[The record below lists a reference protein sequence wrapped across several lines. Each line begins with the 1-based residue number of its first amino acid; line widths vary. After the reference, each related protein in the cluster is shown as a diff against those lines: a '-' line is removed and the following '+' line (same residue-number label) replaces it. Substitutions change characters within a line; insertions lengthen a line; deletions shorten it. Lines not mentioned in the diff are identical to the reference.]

1 MARSIRKLGGDRAR
15 RAPMEVKL
23 REGRPADARVCGTI
37 AYEAFKSIA
46 DEHNFPPDFPTAETA
61 IEVLSFLLRNPGFHR
76 VVAELDSR
84 VVGSNILD
92 ERNPIAGIGPIT
104 VDPTVQ
110 NRAIGRHLMQAVME
124 RAAARNFP
132 GVRLVQAAY
141 HRRSLSLYAK
151 LGFDSREPLSVFQGP
166 TPKLSIPGCVVR
178 PATASDL
185 EECSRLCLR
194 VHGHDRMGEMRDA
207 LRPGQAAVVERAG
220 RITGYTSAIA
230 FFGHTVGETNDDVKA
245 LIGAA
250 QSIGGPGILVPTRN
264 SDLMRWCL
272 NNGLRITQPMTLMT
286 VGLYNEPAGAWLP
299 SVIY

>member
-1 MARSIRKLGGDRAR
+1 MDVS
-15 RAPMEVKL
+15 L
-23 REGRPADARVCGTI
+23 REGRPDDAQTCGTI
-37 AYEAFKSIA
+37 AYEAFRSIA
-46 DEHNFPPDFPTAETA
+46 DEHNFPPDFPNAETA
-61 IEVLSFLLRNPGFHR
+61 IEVLSFLLRNPGFYK
-76 VVAELDSR
+76 VVAELDGR

-110 NRAIGRHLMQAVME
+110 NRAIGRRLMQAVME
-124 RAAARNFP
+124 RTAARNFP

-141 HRRSLSLYAK
+141 HRRSLSLYTK
-151 LGFDSREPLSVFQGP
+151 LGFDSREPLSVFHGP
-166 TPKLSIPGCVVR
+166 VPKKLSISGGAVR
-178 PATASDL
+178 PAIASDL
-185 EECSRLCLR
+185 EQCARLCIR
-194 VHGHDRMGEMRDA
+194 VHGHDRTGETRDA
-207 LRPGQAAVVERAG
+207 LRTGQAAVVERAG

-272 NNGLRITQPMTLMT
+272 NSGLRITQPMTLMT

-299 SVIY
+299 SVVY